1 MAVALDNSFFKTL
14 PELPEVEEKNA
25 DMAWFIYDLIHD
37 KTNSVFKLKKI
48 KTKYTD
54 FKNALDKITMPSPG
68 NIGEFINTLQDKLDE
83 KLDGNPPENH
93 TLADILSV

>member
-25 DMAWFIYDLIHD
+25 DMAWFIYDLIYD
-37 KTNSVFKLKKI
+37 KANGIFRLKKI

-68 NIGEFINTLQDKLDE
+68 NIGEFINVLQDKLDE
-83 KLDGNPPENH
+83 KLDGSPPENH